1 MRKASLWW
9 AQNIKGKH
17 LWWELFALVLVLFL
31 AWGLIKLTPIPAI
44 FWPGPPTPAPVPT
57 PTPPANTF
65 YFTLPVA
72 DLSQPES
79 LTGGMPADDARL
91 IVFVKETAT
100 AANGATSVRYTSH
113 AFCVKSVAF
122 LDANNEHMQ
131 QFDKEK
137 TKAVLFAVRGE
148 DLGPYG
154 EAMLG
159 KTQVYLVADPA
170 CEATFGS

>member
-1 MRKASLWW
+1 M
-9 AQNIKGKH
+9 NNKH
-17 LWWELFALVLVLFL
+17 LWWESFVLILVVFV

-44 FWPGPPTPAPVPT
+44 FWPSPPTPAPVPT
-57 PTPPANTF
+57 PTPMPGTF

-72 DLSQPES
+72 ELSQPES
-79 LTGGMPADDARL
+79 LTGGIPAEDAKL

-100 AANGATSVRYTSH
+100 AANGAVTAHYTSH
-113 AFCVKSVAF
+113 PFCVKSVAF
-122 LDANNEHMQ
+122 LDANNEHMK

-137 TKAVLFAVRGE
+137 TKAVLFAVRDE

-159 KTQVYLVADPA
+159 KTQVYLVADPN
-170 CEATFGS
+170 CGATLGS